1 MRISK
6 TFITASGVVVVV
18 GGMLGAAFASP
29 ALYRIFCSVTGYGGT
44 PQTSLAEPAQA
55 DLTRSIVIRFNAET
69 APGLPW
75 AFQPDQASVSVPL
88 GQEQIAFYRAKN
100 VGSEPTTGIA
110 VYNVTPDRVG
120 RYFHKTAC
128 FCFNEQVLVPGQKLE
143 FPLTFW
149 VDPQIAH
156 DPDTKDVR
164 TITLSYTFFHS
175 LDDAQAA
182 GALAHAG
189 PHVGP
194 PKTARIP

>member
-1 MRISK
+1 
-6 TFITASGVVVVV
+6 
-18 GGMLGAAFASP
+18 MLGAAFASP
-29 ALYRIFCSVTGYGGT
+29 ALYRLFCSVTGYGGT
-44 PQTSLAEPAQA
+44 PQTSLTEPAYA
-55 DLTRSIVIRFNAET
+55 DVKTSITVRFNAET
-69 APGLPW
+69 APNLPW
-75 AFQPDQASVSVPL
+75 AFQPDQASVKVPL
-88 GQEQIAFYRAKN
+88 GTEQIAFYRAQN
-100 VGSEPTTGIA
+100 LGDQPITGIA
-110 VYNVTPDRVG
+110 IYNVTPDRVG

-128 FCFNEQVLVPGQKLE
+128 FCFNAQVLAAGQKME

-149 VDPQIAH
+149 VDPEISR

-194 PKTARIP
+194 LRTVGKR